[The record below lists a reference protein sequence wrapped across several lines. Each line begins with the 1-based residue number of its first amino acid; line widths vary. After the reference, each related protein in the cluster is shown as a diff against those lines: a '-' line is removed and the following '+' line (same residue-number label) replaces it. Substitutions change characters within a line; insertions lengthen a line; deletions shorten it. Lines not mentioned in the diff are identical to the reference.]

1 MSLLISQNKKDV
13 SIHQALWNL
22 QGFDFMTFS
31 DKFQTIN
38 LHEILNLH
46 PDDQYDHN
54 NDPENETVEK
64 NVDLKDM
71 NTVSNQNNRVQKIDV
86 DMSVLKKDN

>member
-1 MSLLISQNKKDV
+1 
-13 SIHQALWNL
+13 
-22 QGFDFMTFS
+22 MTFS

-64 NVDLKDM
+64 NVDLKLG
-71 NTVSNQNNRVQKIDV
+71 TRCSYLRSTQF
-86 DMSVLKKDN
+86 S